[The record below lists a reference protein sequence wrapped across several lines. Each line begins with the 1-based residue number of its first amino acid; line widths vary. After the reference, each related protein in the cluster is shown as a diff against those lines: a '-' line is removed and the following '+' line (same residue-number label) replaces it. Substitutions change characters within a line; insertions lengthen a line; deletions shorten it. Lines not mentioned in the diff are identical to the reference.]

1 MFEDKVLK
9 HKRAEGYYRRN
20 AELGNVDGVWKN
32 FVESNKVPDPSSM
45 KLAKYIPRHE
55 MDNMNTKD
63 LEQTPDSVLKPG
75 ETLEDFDVTFRRPNA
90 DGGVQQLVQ
99 NIENKAEGGSAGQ
112 LVSNTVDGS
121 RPGFYKGESVVKS
134 HGQKIKELTE
144 AGESSVS
151 IAKKLKLKQQTV
163 NSAINAMDK
172 GIAGEKFKLNK
183 PRSEI
188 IKLAVNETGVNLK
201 DPKYLEEVI
210 KFIDDN
216 PTLNQ
221 KEASKIIGRKRAEL
235 VPASSYGNPGP
246 KWNDEKAKLRNEADK
261 AWTNRYSNISIED
274 KTRGD
279 SNIHRHH
286 AGSLREKVGTDNTM
300 FIDAQD
306 NYKNIRPFEKA
317 IDEIQLKQYQTNLN
331 RNMPIETKKEIFAD
345 LKKQEAALRKK
356 YPQFSDYKSTLIF
369 DESALSK
376 TGFKYKEEMP
386 NPELTVS
393 EGKTGQNIKY
403 KGVKPSSDEGKKI
416 IGLSEK
422 SFKEV
427 VNNSKRGGA
436 LLTHEMLNKS
446 EKFKKVKIC
455 KTKFANGGGGLCGKA
470 YAEKYPQEFLQEV
483 MKDSRMASYL
493 KSKEALAVGKSFL
506 SKTAKVGRWANP
518 LTLVGGEAWW
528 STLAGINEFSKGK
541 SLGEAV
547 NEGLW
552 FIPGKHSRDLNEL
565 LGSKAKGKKGRNLPI
580 IPNEVRSQFDILTQL
595 GVLINKEGALSGQLS
610 MQQYEN
616 RRLEEEKTKRLFQER
631 FEPKEISQDPN
642 YYTNLLGDINWS
654 KNIITPQIEERLKN
668 VMTEGED
675 VVQKYKAADP
685 EGQSYLKLQDK
696 IKSKIVDEF
705 NKGKTWDQ
713 ADPYSGSI
721 WNWIKTRENIPFT
734 DPDLVAKQKKLDLL
748 KEGPD
753 QTITKENIPPE
764 LIEDFLMKFPEYKY
778 TFEGAEGGLAGL
790 MKKYYD

>member
-20 AELGNVDGVWKN
+20 AALGNVDGAWKN
-32 FVESNKVPDPSSM
+32 FVESNKVQDPSSM
-45 KLAKYIPRHE
+45 VQDPR
-55 MDNMNTKD
+55 NMYS
-63 LEQTPDSVLKPG
+63 Q
-75 ETLEDFDVTFRRPNA
+75 
-90 DGGVQQLVQ
+90 
-99 NIENKAEGGSAGQ
+99 GQ
-112 LVSNTVDGS
+112 LVRNTVDGS
-121 RPGFYKGESVVKS
+121 RPGYNGETLPEIMAKDKSLVAELKGFYEDGLGSETIIKNENPTNPKNKKYFTKDRLNRFFKYAKKNLGFSQRAAGKLNS
-134 HGQKIKELTE
+134 KTYLDKIQKIADKPEYKLFSQKDLWTKNGPDGKPPLTKKEAAKVNAQRDYRFNNQEENIKKRNNKRKIITE
-144 AGESSVS
+144 EKSSNYLEGK
-151 IAKKLKLKQQTV
+151 AKGNKKLNLSHSAFFDKTSLNNLIYADASANRKMYGKFEEPLQKKMQEFMDIYNSDASPEIKNKAKIDLQKFDTDLRSKFPEYAKLKSYFNFKDTAFEPGFMY
-163 NSAINAMDK
+163 N
-172 GIAGEKFKLNK
+172 EKL
-183 PRSEI
+183 I
-188 IKLAVNETGVNLK
+188 
-201 DPKYLEEVI
+201 DPSMVISEEVGTQF
-210 KFIDDN
+210 KGTN
-216 PTLNQ
+216 PKSLKSNV
-221 KEASKIIGRKRAEL
+221 II
-235 VPASSYGNPGP
+235 
-246 KWNDEKAKLRNEADK
+246 EKAK
-261 AWTNRYSNISIED
+261 SN
-274 KTRGD
+274 
-279 SNIHRHH
+279 
-286 AGSLREKVGTDNTM
+286 
-300 FIDAQD
+300 
-306 NYKNIRPFEKA
+306 
-317 IDEIQLKQYQTNLN
+317 
-331 RNMPIETKKEIFAD
+331 
-345 LKKQEAALRKK
+345 
-356 YPQFSDYKSTLIF
+356 
-369 DESALSK
+369 
-376 TGFKYKEEMP
+376 
-386 NPELTVS
+386 
-393 EGKTGQNIKY
+393 
-403 KGVKPSSDEGKKI
+403 
-416 IGLSEK
+416 
-422 SFKEV
+422 FKEV

-436 LLTHEMLNKS
+436 LLTNEMLSKGN
-446 EKFKKVKIC
+446 FKPKC

-470 YAEKYPQEFLQEV
+470 YAEKYPQEYLDEV
-483 MKDSRMASYL
+483 MKDLKATKYL

-518 LTLVGGEAWW
+518 LTLVGGEAWY
-528 STLAGINEFSKGK
+528 SVLAGINEFSKGK

-580 IPNEVRSQFDILTQL
+580 ISNEVRSQFDILTQL

-668 VMTEGED
+668 TMTEGEE
-675 VVQKYKAADP
+675 VFQKYKAADP

-713 ADPYSGSI
+713 ADPHSGSI
-721 WNWIKTRENIPFT
+721 WNWIKTREKIPFT

-753 QTITKENIPPE
+753 RTITKENIPPE
-764 LIEDFLMKFPEYKY
+764 LIEDFLYKFPEYKY